1 MSSNY
6 QVWCLD
12 HQPAIR
18 VASGSASR
26 EWSRPAEALDAVAN
40 RSGQIALHPECDL
53 IIARESGA
61 LIELA
66 CPPPGNHGGGHNEA
80 QWVEVEWIRLLIAAK
95 GFRDLNPAMTKAF
108 EQFRQCWNPERVQL
122 MDSIVNERIYPG
134 E

>member
-1 MSSNY
+1 MSSSY
-6 QVWCLD
+6 QVWCVA

-18 VASGSASR
+18 VASGSGNR

-40 RSGQIALHPECDL
+40 RSGQLALHPECDL

-66 CPPPGNHGGGHNEA
+66 CPPPGNHPGAHTEA
-80 QWVEVEWIRLLIAAK
+80 KWVNVEWIRLIIAAAAQPTPT
-95 GFRDLNPAMTKAF
+95 PALTKALREF
-108 EQFRQCWNPERVQL
+108 GWCWNPERAQR
-122 MDSIVNERIYPG
+122 MDSIVNERIYPD